1 MDSPMTWHNRGV
13 SADRLGIFDLLLGD
27 WTFTREI
34 PGYASATGEARIT
47 LEDEDRARYQETALV
62 SLVEGSSLHGTQCY
76 LYRRLPPPANGL
88 QVLFCDSG
96 QLFEQL
102 EFEEQRD
109 GALEAHARCLC
120 AADEY
125 VSEYRLDRDHRLYVR
140 HVVRGPRKNY
150 RVETIYRR

>member
-1 MDSPMTWHNRGV
+1 MPSDCSGV
-13 SADRLGIFDLLLGD
+13 FDLLLGD

-34 PGYASATGEARIT
+34 PGYASATGEARIS
-47 LEDEDRARYQETALV
+47 LEDENRARYQETALV
-62 SLVEGSSLHGTQCY
+62 SLVEGSSLDGTQCY

-88 QVLFCDSG
+88 QILFCDSG

-102 EFEEQRD
+102 EFEEQEN
-109 GALEAHARCLC
+109 GALEARARCLC

-125 VSEYRLDRDHRLYVR
+125 VSEYRLDRRQRLYVR

-150 RVETIYRR
+150 QVETLYQRLPQTPAR